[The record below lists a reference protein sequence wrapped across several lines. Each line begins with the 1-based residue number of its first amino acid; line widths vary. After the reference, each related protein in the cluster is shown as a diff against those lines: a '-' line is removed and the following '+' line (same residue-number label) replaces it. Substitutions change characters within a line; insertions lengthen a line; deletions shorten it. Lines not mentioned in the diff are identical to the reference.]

1 MKKAPLADVALV
13 IEGSYPYVTG
23 GVASWVHQLV
33 TNLSE
38 LTFTLVCLWPD
49 RQTPKV
55 DKYKVPANVIH
66 RQDIYLFEKG
76 DESPVVEPSW
86 GTQNKLKAFHETTGE
101 ARCPAFKSVEGALRL
116 SPPAD
121 LLRAKASWNM
131 LEALYESRERDVSI
145 LDYFWTWR
153 GVHSPL
159 FQVLG
164 AELPPAKV
172 YHPVSTG
179 YAGFA
184 GGVAKLRQDAG
195 LLLTEHGLY
204 TREREI
210 EIANADWIYQEPG
223 SGTSY
228 APHELF
234 FKGWWR
240 RMYQF
245 LGQITYDLSD
255 QIVTLHDANRQLQEA
270 AGADPNKMIIVPNG
284 IFPEAFEGCLVERNW
299 SERPFRV
306 ALVGRVV
313 PIKDVKTF
321 IRSVYTAAQQM
332 RLEAFV
338 AGPTDED
345 PEYFEEC
352 QQLVELLGLQ
362 DKLTFV
368 GKVDLRK
375 WLAKVDLNVLTS
387 VSESQPLVILECSA
401 AGIPTVATDVGAC
414 RELLEGQA
422 GQDALLG
429 PSGLV
434 VPVASP
440 GETANA
446 IVAIAR
452 NKQRHADMVKAGL
465 ARVSRFYH
473 QDAVFAFYREAYA
486 RLATPAGRS

>member
-1 MKKAPLADVALV
+1 MSAPMADVALV
-13 IEGSYPYVTG
+13 VEGSYPYVTG
-23 GVASWVHQLV
+23 GVASWVHQII
-33 TNLSE
+33 TNLPE
-38 LTFTLVCLWPD
+38 YTFTLVCLWPD
-49 RQTPKV
+49 RNTPKQ
-55 DKYKVPANVIH
+55 DKYQVPKNVIH
-66 RQDIYLFEKG
+66 RQDLYLFEKG
-76 DESPVVEPSW
+76 SELPAVEPNW
-86 GTQNKLKAFHETTGE
+86 ETQSRIAAFHQSSGE
-101 ARCPAFKSVEGALRL
+101 SRCPAFKGLEKTMRVG
-116 SPPAD
+116 PPED
-121 LLRAKASWNM
+121 LLRAKASWR
-131 LEALYESRERDVSI
+131 LLQELYQSRERDVSI

-153 GVHSPL
+153 GVHAPL
-159 FQVLG
+159 LHVMA
-164 AELPPAKV
+164 AELPPARV

-184 GGVAKLRQDAG
+184 AGVAKLRQDAG

-234 FKGWWR
+234 FKSWWR
-240 RMYQF
+240 KMYQF

-255 QIVTLHDANRQLQEA
+255 QIVTLHQANKTLQEA
-270 AGADPNKMIIVPNG
+270 AGADPEKLIIVPNG
-284 IFPEAFEGCLVERNW
+284 IFPEAFAGARVERQW
-299 SERPFRV
+299 RERPFRV

-321 IRSVYTAAQQM
+321 IRSVYTASQQVN
-332 RLEAFV
+332 LEAFV

-345 PEYFEEC
+345 PEYFAEC
-352 QQLVELLGLQ
+352 EQLVDLLGLKQ
-362 DKLTFV
+362 KLKFV

-375 WLAKVDLNVLTS
+375 WLAEVDLNVLTS

-414 RELLEGQA
+414 REMLEGQP

-429 PSGLV
+429 PSGVV

-446 IVAIAR
+446 IVALAK
-452 NKQRHADMVKAGL
+452 NPQRHENMVKAGL

-486 RLATPAGRS
+486 RLAKAAGRS